1 MKLKNYTEA
10 NFNKDLKNE
19 LKNIDVKQ
27 LITKNQIMLTHKDFE
42 EFNENL
48 DFPRIMNKQKKL
60 DALIKEK
67 LGTNG
72 SWYEQ
77 VAYLLAGI
85 ILGFSSVVAILVFIQ
100 DAQPGNQARR
110 SKHDTGGSSDS
121 RLGESL

>member
-48 DFPRIMNKQKKL
+48 DFPRIMNK
-60 DALIKEK
+60 
-67 LGTNG
+67 
-72 SWYEQ
+72 
-77 VAYLLAGI
+77 
-85 ILGFSSVVAILVFIQ
+85 
-100 DAQPGNQARR
+100 
-110 SKHDTGGSSDS
+110 
-121 RLGESL
+121 